1 MSFRSGYS
9 SKRSSRSKP
18 LRRRAKLTK
27 FAAQVVG
34 APRSR
39 ALDVR
44 SAIHRNV
51 VVRAWVVRAERF
63 AALGHGALFVVAQH
77 LVGILD
83 RSVAVGATDG
93 VAEQIAAL

>member
-1 MSFRSGYS
+1 MHTAPNR
-9 SKRSSRSKP
+9 KHL
-18 LRRRAKLTK
+18 LRLRVRLTG

-34 APRSR
+34 APGGR

-44 SAIHRNV
+44 STVHRNEV
-51 VVRAWVVRAERF
+51 VGARVERAERF
-63 AALGHGALFVVAQH
+63 AALGHLARVVEALH

-83 RSVAVGATDG
+83 RNEAVGAADG